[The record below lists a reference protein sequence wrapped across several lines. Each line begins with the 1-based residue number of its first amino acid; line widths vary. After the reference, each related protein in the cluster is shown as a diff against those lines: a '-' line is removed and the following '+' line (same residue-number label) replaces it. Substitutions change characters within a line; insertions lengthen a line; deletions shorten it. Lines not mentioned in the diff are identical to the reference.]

1 MLFEKKKINGIQDG
15 ARKLLGG
22 RSLGLAKKFVWVF
35 PSDVTE
41 KHEQTRWLTQ
51 YMGALCTIYSILLR
65 N

>member
-41 KHEQTRWLTQ
+41 KHE
-51 YMGALCTIYSILLR
+51 
-65 N
+65 